1 MGRARRRRRLALNL
15 ATATQDD
22 LRLLAAQGAASLEGA
37 SARELLQ
44 WTEDTFGSDY
54 IVASNMQDGVLV
66 HLAAQVHPGVDVLFL
81 DTAYHFAETI
91 GTRDAVEQVYGV
103 NVINARAE
111 ASVAEQDAA
120 EGKDLFAREPNR
132 CCALRKVA
140 PLKKTLAGY
149 KAWVTGIRR
158 VEAPTR
164 ANAPL
169 ISFDD
174 AFGLV
179 KINPIAAWSDE
190 DMQSYIDEHSILV
203 NPLVDEGYPSI
214 GCAPCTSK
222 PAPGSDPRSGRWAGQ
237 AKTECGLHA
246 S

>member
-37 SARELLQ
+37 SAQELLQ

-81 DTAYHFAETI
+81 DTGYHFAETI

-111 ASVAEQDAA
+111 ATVAEQDVA

-140 PLKKTLAGY
+140 PLKNTLSGY

-169 ISFDD
+169 ISFD
-174 AFGLV
+174 
-179 KINPIAAWSDE
+179 E
-190 DMQSYIDEHSILV
+190 
-203 NPLVDEGYPSI
+203 
-214 GCAPCTSK
+214 
-222 PAPGSDPRSGRWAGQ
+222 
-237 AKTECGLHA
+237 
-246 S
+246 